1 MLRFIL
7 FFALSLALYYV
18 IKGFF
23 KGLKLRKTLKTG
35 SGHAGER
42 TRGPS
47 RQPTPI
53 TDELVQDPVC
63 GVYCPKRDALSLNWQ
78 GKTYYFC
85 SDKCRQKFQEQ
96 KNKS

>member
-7 FFALSLALYYV
+7 FSALFLVLYYV
-18 IKGFF
+18 IKGFL
-23 KGLKLRKTLKTG
+23 KGLKLPNG
-35 SGHAGER
+35 SGRARGR
-42 TRGPS
+42 TRTTS
-47 RQPTPI
+47 RQPPPI

-63 GVYCPKRDALSLNWQ
+63 GVYCPKRDALPLNRQ

-85 SDKCRQKFQEQ
+85 SDKCRQEFREQ

>member
-7 FFALSLALYYV
+7 FFALFLALYYI

-23 KGLKLRKTLKTG
+23 KGLKLRKALKTG
-35 SGHAGER
+35 SGKAGER

-47 RQPTPI
+47 QQPPI

-63 GVYCPKRDALSLNWQ
+63 GVYCPKRDALSFNWQ

-85 SDKCRQKFQEQ
+85 SDKCRQAFREQ
-96 KNKS
+96 KNNL

>member
-7 FFALSLALYYV
+7 FFALSLALYYI

-23 KGLKLRKTLKTG
+23 KGLKLRKALKTG
-35 SGHAGER
+35 SEQAGER

-47 RQPTPI
+47 RPPPPI

-63 GVYCPKRDALSLNWQ
+63 GVYCPKRDALSLKRQ

-85 SDKCRQKFQEQ
+85 SDKCRQEFRDQ
-96 KNKS
+96 KNNL

>member
-7 FFALSLALYYV
+7 FFALFLALCYV

-23 KGLKLRKTLKTG
+23 KGLKLRKALKTG
-35 SGHAGER
+35 SEQAGER
-42 TRGPS
+42 TRGS
-47 RQPTPI
+47 SQQPPI

-63 GVYCPKRDALSLNWQ
+63 GVYCPKRDALSFNWQ

-85 SDKCRQKFQEQ
+85 SDKCRQEFREKRT
-96 KNKS
+96 

>member
-7 FFALSLALYYV
+7 FFALFLALYYV
-18 IKGFF
+18 VKGFF
-23 KGLKLRKTLKTG
+23 KGLKLRKALKTG
-35 SGHAGER
+35 SRQAGER

-47 RQPTPI
+47 RQPPI

-63 GVYCPKRDALSLNWQ
+63 GVYCPKKDALSFNWQ

-85 SDKCRQKFQEQ
+85 SDKCRQEFREQ
-96 KNKS
+96 KSKS